1 MKKKVANYRVI
12 VEPDEEVGTGKA
24 GFTAYVPKLGIA
36 DSGYS
41 IEETLSNIKEGIRC
55 WIEALLQDGEA
66 IPEPDRVEADIVTT
80 VSVEIPIYMQRKY
93 QRSVHVQA
101 L

>member
-1 MKKKVANYRVI
+1 MEKYIANYRVI
-12 VEPDEEVGTGKA
+12 IEPDEELGTGKP

-41 IEETLSNIKEGIRC
+41 VEETLKNVTEGIAC
-55 WIEALLQDGEA
+55 FVESLLQDGES
-66 IPEPDRVEADIVTT
+66 IPVPDRVEEDLVTT
-80 VSVEIPIYMQRKY
+80 VSFVIPTRLRRQY
-93 QRSVHVQA
+93 QEAIRAQV